1 MTINEALAK
10 VSTLKG
16 ELSRLEI
23 KASQGAT
30 TTQYLGIN
38 DQYYSNADELK
49 CQENALLEQIVSLI
63 AKIHNMKISIQE
75 ANYQKKINVLI
86 QELDYWKTI
95 CTLLAPYRGQIVKS
109 PPQLAGGGFGSTNP
123 VYVITQANF
132 DVDRVERL
140 YQMATTNIDSIK
152 NQIQE
157 MNCETGVEDVNY
169 FKENVF

>member
-1 MTINEALAK
+1 MTINQALAK

-16 ELSRLEI
+16 ELARLEI
-23 KASQGAT
+23 QASQGRI
-30 TTQYLGIN
+30 TTQYLGVS
-38 DQYYSNADELK
+38 DQYYDNADDLK
-49 CQENALLEQIVSLI
+49 IKENALLEQIVSLV
-63 AKIHNMKISIQE
+63 AKIYNLKVSIQE
-75 ANYQKKINVLI
+75 VNHKYKVNVLI

-109 PPQLAGGGFGSTNP
+109 HPQLAGGGFGSTNP

-140 YQMATTNIDSIK
+140 YQMATTNIDSVK

-157 MNCETGVEDVNY
+157 MNCGTSVFKIGY
-169 FKENVF
+169 FKEKVF

>member
-75 ANYQKKINVLI
+75 ANYQKKINYLI

-95 CTLLAPYRGQIVKS
+95 CTVLSSYRGQVVKTA
-109 PPQLAGGGFGSTNP
+109 PQLVGGGFGASNP
-123 VYVITQANF
+123 VYIITQTNF
-132 DVDRVERL
+132 DIDRVEKL
-140 YQMATTNIDSIK
+140 YQDATCCIESIK

-157 MNCETGVEDVNY
+157 MNCKMEVKDINY

>member
-1 MTINEALAK
+1 MTINQALAK

-16 ELSRLEI
+16 ELARLEI
-23 KASQGAT
+23 QASQGRI
-30 TTQYLGIN
+30 TTQYLGVS
-38 DQYYSNADELK
+38 DQYYDNADDLK
-49 CQENALLEQIVSLI
+49 IKENALLEQIVSLVTQ
-63 AKIHNMKISIQE
+63 IHNLKLGIQDI
-75 ANYQKKINVLI
+75 NYRKKINVLI

-157 MNCETGVEDVNY
+157 MNCKMEVKDINY